1 MNTKMKKTNKQEIEA
16 IKKQRDEALEKW
28 KTERSFYCS
37 SQDEVLRLT
46 FENRSLQQEND
57 LLRDR
62 LQTIASVYYENKKKK
77 ENFKKMEGYYSSH
90 FEENLER
97 ALPISDRNID

>member
-1 MNTKMKKTNKQEIEA
+1 MKKTTKQ
-16 IKKQRDEALEKW
+16 KKEELKKERDLALEKY

-57 LLRDR
+57 ALRDR
-62 LQTIASVYYENKKKK
+62 LKTIASVYYQNKQKK
-77 ENFKKMEGYYSSH
+77 ENFKKMEEYYSSH

-97 ALPISDRNID
+97 ALQ

>member
-1 MNTKMKKTNKQEIEA
+1 MKTQLQMKKTNKQEIEA

-28 KTERSFYCS
+28 KTERKFYCS

-77 ENFKKMEGYYSSH
+77 ENFKKMESYYSSH

-97 ALPISDRNID
+97 ALQ

>member
-1 MNTKMKKTNKQEIEA
+1 MKKTNKQEIEA

-28 KTERSFYCS
+28 KTERKFYCS

-77 ENFKKMEGYYSSH
+77 ENFKKMESYYSSH

-97 ALPISDRNID
+97 ALQ

>member
-1 MNTKMKKTNKQEIEA
+1 MKKTNKQEIEA

-77 ENFKKMEGYYSSH
+77 ENFKKMESYYSSH

-97 ALPISDRNID
+97 ALQ

>member
-1 MNTKMKKTNKQEIEA
+1 MKKTNKQEIEA

-62 LQTIASVYYENKKKK
+62 LQTIASVHYENKKKK
-77 ENFKKMEGYYSSH
+77 ENFKKMEAYYSSH

-97 ALPISDRNID
+97 ALQ

>member
-1 MNTKMKKTNKQEIEA
+1 MKKTNKQEIEA

-46 FENRSLQQEND
+46 LENRSLQQEND

-62 LQTIASVYYENKKKK
+62 LQTIASVHYENKKKK
-77 ENFKKMEGYYSSH
+77 ENFKKMESYYSSH

-97 ALPISDRNID
+97 ALLILDRNID

>member
-1 MNTKMKKTNKQEIEA
+1 MKKTNKQEIEA

-28 KTERSFYCS
+28 KTERKFYCS

-77 ENFKKMEGYYSSH
+77 ENFKKMEDYYSSH